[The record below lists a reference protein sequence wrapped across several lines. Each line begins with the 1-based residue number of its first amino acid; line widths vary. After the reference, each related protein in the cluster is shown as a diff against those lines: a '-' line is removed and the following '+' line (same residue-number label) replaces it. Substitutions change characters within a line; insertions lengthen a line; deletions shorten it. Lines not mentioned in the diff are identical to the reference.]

1 MRNNESRMQSTA
13 ILAFLFLGLSTTMA
27 GAISLQDL
35 EPRRPAAERY
45 CDRSGGMT
53 WSNLLRCG
61 ATLVAHSFHISNG
74 CREVLKRYGQL

>member
-1 MRNNESRMQSTA
+1 MKGA
-13 ILAFLFLGLSTTMA
+13 IILAIAFLGLSTTMA

-35 EPRRPAAERY
+35 APCRPAAERF

-53 WSNLLRCG
+53 WTNLMRCS
-61 ATLVAHSFHISNG
+61 ATLVAHSFHIGNS